1 MLKGILATLKSVETG
16 VYTGDLINQG
26 FDYLIENSYVY
37 TMYSMKFELNRNKF
51 KGYLKDIVS
60 CMDIFKQ
67 NDDLLEKTLEI
78 SHKWYCHLLDHK
90 SLNSANSSLK
100 SELKKLYKKIIPDL
114 KGFDRFY
121 ENIYNAI
128 QEAYN
133 VYTLV
138 FYNAEAIIENI
149 DFAPDREV
157 CYINGRKDYL
167 TAIKQTNTY
176 YVMVYK
182 NNTPVTR
189 VWFVADK
196 DFENVAIFN
205 PYGFKFKNLS
215 KFFSDPSKN
224 ELFQGNYKKLGNAL
238 GVYVNNDTVL
248 SSTSD
253 YDKFVYKLKCPTC
266 NRKALSNQL
275 TLICETDDEYGFDR
289 TYKLKCPR
297 CANLVWSDI
306 YKKYIPS
313 NEAVYSEYHKTYLY
327 RDDAVYSYYLN
338 SYIQDEI
345 ALYVFDYD
353 GSGYTYVPKELTVYS
368 EFKTV
373 RIIKEQAI
381 YSSYYDSY
389 IPKAEAVFCDIL
401 NTYISKYDA
410 DFIQIDGK
418 YFPISHLKM
427 IVPLQS
433 YSKPDI
439 TQYVGAWC
447 L

>member
-16 VYTGDLINQG
+16 VYTETLINQG

-51 KGYLKDIVS
+51 KSYLKDIVS
-60 CMDIFKQ
+60 GMDIFKQ
-67 NDDLLEKTLEI
+67 NNELLEKTLEI

-100 SELKKLYKKIIPDL
+100 SELKKIYKKNIPDL

-121 ENIYNAI
+121 ETIYNAI

-133 VYTLV
+133 VYTLI

-157 CYINGRKDYL
+157 CYINNRKDYL

-182 NNTPVTR
+182 NNTPITR
-189 VWFVADK
+189 VWFVADGNY
-196 DFENVAIFN
+196 ENAAIFN
-205 PYGFKFKNLS
+205 QYGFKFKTLV
-215 KFFSDPSKN
+215 KFFSDPTKN
-224 ELFQGNYKKLGNAL
+224 ELFQGSYKKLGNAL
-238 GVYVNNDTVL
+238 GVYVNDDIVL

-266 NRKALSNQL
+266 NHKALSNQL
-275 TLICETDDEYGFDR
+275 TLICEIDDEYGFDR
-289 TYKLKCPR
+289 TYKLKCPH
-297 CANLVWSDI
+297 CGNLVWSDI

-327 RDDAVYSYYLN
+327 RDDAKFSLYLN

-345 ALYVFDYD
+345 ALYVWDYD
-353 GSGYTYVPKELTVYS
+353 GSGYTYMPKELTVYS

-401 NTYISKYDA
+401 DTYISKYDS

-427 IVPLQS
+427 VIPMQNH
-433 YSKPDI
+433 SKPNVA
-439 TQYVGAWC
+439 QYVGAWC
-447 L
+447 